1 MHSTISGHPT
11 ISEPLDAMPAT
22 PPAPDAAPRL
32 PESLTCWVVTDGKPG
47 MENQCLGLAEALGLT
62 PVVKRVQLRS
72 PWRQLSP
79 YLRVGNRFA
88 AGPEGDPIE
97 PPWPD
102 LLIGTG
108 RKAIAP
114 SLAVR
119 KASGGRTYTVQIQDP
134 MISPRHFDMVVVPR
148 HDRLRGPNVL
158 VTRGALHRVT
168 PRILA
173 EAAQRHAA
181 RLAHLPHPRVAVLI
195 GGNNGVYAL
204 TPTIMGEV
212 ASTLADLARQHG
224 AGLMVTPSRR
234 TGADNEAILRARLR
248 DLPAEVWDGT
258 GENPYFAYL
267 GLADVVVVT
276 CDSVSMTS
284 EACST
289 GKPVYVIELEGGS
302 PKFRAFHDGL
312 YQDGITRRFT
322 GELERWTYTPMDET
336 RIVADALRDR
346 LAAHR
351 SARGLSTA

>member
-1 MHSTISGHPT
+1 MLYSDVMHSNLSGT
-11 ISEPLDAMPAT
+11 
-22 PPAPDAAPRL
+22 
-32 PESLTCWVVTDGKPG
+32 LTCWVVTDGKPG
-47 MENQCLGLAEALGLT
+47 MENQCLGLAEALGLD
-62 PVVKRVQLRS
+62 PVVKRVRLRS

-79 YLRVGNRFA
+79 YLRIGNRFA
-88 AGPEGDPIE
+88 AGPDGDPIA

-119 KASGGRTYTVQIQDP
+119 KASRGRTFTVQIQDP
-134 MISPRHFDMVVVPR
+134 MATPRLFDLVVVPR

-168 PRILA
+168 PAILA
-173 EAAQRHAA
+173 EAADRHAP

-204 TPTIMGEV
+204 TPTIMGDV
-212 ASTLADLARQHG
+212 AEKLADLARAHG

-234 TGADNEAILRARLR
+234 TGADNEAILRARLSG
-248 DLPAEVWDGT
+248 LPAEVWDGQ

-267 GLADVVVVT
+267 GLADAIVVT

-289 GKPVYVIELEGGS
+289 GKPVYVIDLDGGS
-302 PKFRAFHDGL
+302 PKFRAFHEGL
-312 YQDGITRRFT
+312 LQDGITRPFT
-322 GELERWTYTPMDET
+322 GELDQWSYPKLDET
-336 RIVADALRDR
+336 RQVAEEVRHR
-346 LAAHR
+346 LIAHR
-351 SARGLSTA
+351 ARHAA

>member
-1 MHSTISGHPT
+1 MHSILSGHSGHSGT
-11 ISEPLDAMPAT
+11 SPLSGSHASL
-22 PPAPDAAPRL
+22 PRT
-32 PESLTCWVVTDGKPG
+32 LTCWVVTDGKPG

-79 YLRVGNRFA
+79 YLRLGNRFA
-88 AGPEGDPIE
+88 ASPAGDAIR

-108 RKAIAP
+108 RQSIAP

-119 KASGGRTYTVQIQDP
+119 KLSRGRTFTVQIQDP
-134 MISPRHFDMVVVPR
+134 QINPRHFDLVVVPR
-148 HDRLRGPNVL
+148 HDKLRGPNVL
-158 VTRGALHRVT
+158 TTHGALHRVT
-168 PRILA
+168 PQMLA
-173 EAAQRHAA
+173 DAAERHAP
-181 RLAHLPHPRVAVLI
+181 RLAHLPHPRIAVLI
-195 GGNNGVYAL
+195 GGNNGVFAL

-212 ASTLADLARQHG
+212 AEKLADLARSHG

-234 TGADNEAILRARLR
+234 TGTDNEAILRARLR

-312 YQDGITRRFT
+312 YKDGITRPFT
-322 GELERWTYTPMDET
+322 GELDRWTYPAQDET
-336 RIVADALRDR
+336 RRVADDLRHR
-346 LAAHR
+346 LLAHR
-351 SARGLSTA
+351 SRHGA

>member
-1 MHSTISGHPT
+1 MQ
-11 ISEPLDAMPAT
+11 
-22 PPAPDAAPRL
+22 
-32 PESLTCWVVTDGKPG
+32 SLTCWVVTDGKPG

-62 PVVKRVQLRS
+62 PVVKRVSLRS

-79 YLRVGNRFA
+79 YLRLGNRFA
-88 AGPEGDPIE
+88 AGPNGDPIR

-108 RKAIAP
+108 RQSIAP

-119 KASGGRTYTVQIQDP
+119 KLSHGRTFTVQIQDP
-134 MISPRHFDMVVVPR
+134 QIGPRHFNTVVVPR
-148 HDRLRGPNVL
+148 HDRLRGANVL

-168 PRILA
+168 PKILA
-173 EAAQRHAA
+173 DAGERHAA
-181 RLAHLPHPRVAVLI
+181 RLAHLPHPRIAVLI

-204 TPTIMGEV
+204 TPTITGDV
-212 ASTLADLARQHG
+212 AEKLAALSRAHG

-234 TGADNEAILRARLR
+234 TGEDNEAILRARLSS
-248 DLPAEVWDGT
+248 LPAEVWDGT

-267 GLADVVVVT
+267 SLADAIVVT

-289 GKPVYVIELEGGS
+289 GKPVYVIDLEGGS

-312 YQDGITRRFT
+312 VKDGITRPFT
-322 GELERWTYTPMDET
+322 GDLDHWTYPTFNDTEE
-336 RIVADALRDR
+336 VANEVRHR
-346 LAAHR
+346 LLAHR
-351 SARGLSTA
+351 NKHPA